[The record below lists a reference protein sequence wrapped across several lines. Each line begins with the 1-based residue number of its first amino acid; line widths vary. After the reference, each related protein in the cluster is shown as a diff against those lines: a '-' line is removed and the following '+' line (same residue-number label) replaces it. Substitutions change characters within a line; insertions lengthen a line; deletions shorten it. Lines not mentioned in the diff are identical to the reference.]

1 MQVFQVEQWMN
12 NNVVT
17 ITKDRPVVDA
27 ADLMRKNSIG
37 CVIVIDN
44 DVPIGIVSE
53 RDIIRKVVAKRRD
66 PSATVTEDIMSMNLI
81 TVETNM
87 EIKDVSQRMVQY
99 NIKKIPVVRDGKLRG
114 IITSTDIVRI
124 MAQFNKLY
132 DAKEIIELGG

>member
-1 MQVFQVEQWMN
+1 MN